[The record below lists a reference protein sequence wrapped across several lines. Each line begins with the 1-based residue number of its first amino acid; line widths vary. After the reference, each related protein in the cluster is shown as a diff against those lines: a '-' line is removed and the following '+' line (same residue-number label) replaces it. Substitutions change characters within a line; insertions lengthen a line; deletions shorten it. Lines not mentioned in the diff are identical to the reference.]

1 MPLAKMGSLETFCAN
16 KTAICTTSLR
26 PCTKN
31 NRKRDAQL
39 MMISYQEAREADADL
54 QSLDNALKTRTTAVI
69 NALADDGLSTRFL
82 KQVTDYV
89 RYLSQESSGAV
100 LGRRNAFGSM
110 NLNSS
115 NEESFK
121 LLVDEYMNNS
131 LQMLNFC
138 SELDRFLKQA
148 RNTHSYIEYVTREC
162 FEKETAMGTSQ
173 YKMTSK
179 RLKNLRASEDVSGQY
194 SSAGRLLEKVVCLRR
209 QQEQMLEKLKVQ
221 NEKLGKKESRA
232 RSWRKLTMMLF
243 IMAVVGLLISIIV
256 TAALAIPS
264 VAPALGAAI
273 VPMLAGGDWIT
284 NWFGKYETAFKD
296 QQEEN
301 VAMQAGARV
310 SIKELG
316 DIKFLIDRVVNEID
330 SLLFAPNSTI
340 EEQIDFTMKD
350 IKLKLETFMR
360 EIETLQE
367 EANKCTSEIRKA
379 RDKVVNNIKFLNKK

>member
-1 MPLAKMGSLETFCAN
+1 MGNLETFCAN

-31 NRKRDAQL
+31 NGKRDAQL
-39 MMISYQEAREADADL
+39 MMISYQEARETDADL

-69 NALADDGLSTRFL
+69 RAFADDGLSTRFL
-82 KQVTDYV
+82 KRVTDYV
-89 RYLSQESSGAV
+89 RYLSQESLGAV

-110 NLNSS
+110 NLNSG
-115 NEESFK
+115 NQESFK

-138 SELDRFLKQA
+138 SELDRFLKEA
-148 RNTHSYIEYVTREC
+148 RNTQSYIEYVTREC
-162 FEKETAMGTSQ
+162 FEKESTMGTSH
-173 YKMTSK
+173 YKMISK
-179 RLKNLRASEDVSGQY
+179 RLKNLKASVDVSGQY

-232 RSWRKLTMMLF
+232 RAWRKLTMMLF
-243 IMAVVGLLISIIV
+243 VMAVVGLTALSIP
-256 TAALAIPS
+256 AAG
-264 VAPALGAAI
+264 PALGAAV

-284 NWFGKYETAFKD
+284 KWFEEYETAFKD
-296 QQEEN
+296 QLEEN

-340 EEQIDFTMKD
+340 EEQVDFTMKD
-350 IKLKLETFMR
+350 IKLKLETFMS
-360 EIETLQE
+360 EIKTLQD
-367 EANKCTSEIRKA
+367 EANKCTSEIRNA
-379 RDKVVNNIKFLNKK
+379 RDRVVNSIKFLNNK